1 MSQNSQN
8 SPKPEVLI
16 QGVAAAPGVAH
27 GPAFVFFQS
36 GPSIPNY
43 PIAADAVEAEIKRF
57 EGVLVVT
64 RQEIT
69 ALRNKVAQQLGDDE
83 AAIFDAHLLTLDD
96 PALIGET
103 LQLVRETH
111 TNVEHCFNTVAEKYN
126 EVFSKIEDPY
136 FKERAGDIRDVSRR
150 ILSHMLGLS
159 RGALSE
165 ISDRRVIV
173 SEDLTP
179 SDTASLE
186 VGHAIAIVTDTGN
199 RTSHA
204 VIMSRALRIP
214 AVVGLMVATQKIA
227 PDDEVLVDGYEGLVY
242 VNPSDETLWH
252 YGKVATARAAFQKK
266 IRDGVGFPDVT
277 LDGRPFTLSANVNG
291 VEDIAAMKENSATG
305 VGLFRTEAIFLKT
318 PDHLPD
324 EEEQFAYYKGV
335 IERCAP
341 DRVIV
346 RTLDIGGDK
355 PHRSLLGRSSGE
367 QNPFMGFRAIRICLE
382 RKEIF
387 RDQLRA
393 ILRASVFGKVKILLP
408 MISSVEEL
416 LLAKEFLAQMQA
428 ELRAEGIPF
437 DEDVNLGAMIEIP
450 SAAVC
455 ADLLAEHCN
464 FFSIGTNDLVQYLLA
479 VDRGNGRIAHL
490 YEPCNPAVL
499 RVLRDVIRT
508 AKDKGINVSVCGE
521 LAGDQT
527 FAPLLYALGADTL
540 SMTPAV
546 IPEIRYLMRHTTTD
560 ELNALVSSVFSV
572 QDPKEIKKIL
582 RAFATGRMV

>member
-1 MSQNSQN
+1 MAQI
-8 SPKPEVLI
+8 SPKPEILFR
-16 QGVAAAPGVAH
+16 GVAAAPGIAH
-27 GPAFVFFQS
+27 GPAFVFFQA
-36 GPSIPNY
+36 GPSIPHY
-43 PIAADAVEAEIKRF
+43 SIPDDAVEAEIKRF
-57 EGVLVVT
+57 ESVLVST
-64 RQEIT
+64 HQEIS
-69 ALRNKVAQQLGDDE
+69 ALRDKVAKKLGESE

-111 TNVEHCFNTVAEKYN
+111 VNVEHCFNTVAEKYN

-136 FKERAGDIRDVSRR
+136 FKERAVDIRDVSRR
-150 ILSHMLGLS
+150 ILGHMLGLS

-199 RTSHA
+199 CTSHA
-204 VIMSRALRIP
+204 VIMSRSLRIP
-214 AVVGLMVATQKIA
+214 AVVGLMTATKRIA
-227 PDDEVLVDGYEGLVY
+227 PDDEVLVDGFEGLVY
-242 VNPSDETLWH
+242 VNPTEETLWH
-252 YGKVATARAAFQKK
+252 YGKVETAREAFQKK
-266 IRDGVGFPDVT
+266 INAGIAFPDTT
-277 LDGRPFTLSANVNG
+277 LDGHPFVLSANVSG
-291 VEDIAAMKENSATG
+291 AEDIDALLHNHSIG
-305 VGLFRTEAIFLKT
+305 VGLFRTEAVFLKT
-318 PDHLPD
+318 PNHLPD
-324 EEEQFAYYKGV
+324 EEEQFAYYKAV

-341 DRVIV
+341 ARVIV

-355 PHRSLLGRSSGE
+355 QNSLLQGNPE
-367 QNPFMGFRAIRICLE
+367 TNKEENPFMGFRAIRICLS

-387 RDQLRA
+387 RTQLRA
-393 ILRASVFGKVKILLP
+393 ILRASAFGKVKILLP

-416 LLAKEFLAQMQA
+416 LDTKEFLAQVQS
-428 ELRAEGIPF
+428 ELKTEGIPF
-437 DEDVNLGAMIEIP
+437 DEKVNLGAMIEIP

-479 VDRGNGRIAHL
+479 VDRSNSRIAHL

-499 RVLRDVIRT
+499 RVLRDVIRI
-508 AKDKGINVSVCGE
+508 AKEKRINVGVCGE

-540 SMTPAV
+540 SMTPAA
-546 IPEIRYLMRHTTTD
+546 IPEIRYLLRHTTRD
-560 ELNALVSSVFSV
+560 ALDALVSRVFST
-572 QDPKEIKKIL
+572 QDPKQIKKIL
-582 RAFATGRMV
+582 RAFASERMV